1 MTEYKIY
8 LLRCRITGKSYV
20 GVTSMSL
27 EERWHN
33 GQGYKNQPVIYDDIC
48 EYGWNNFEHI
58 LIDTAFTYKES
69 REKERFYIKTM
80 NSLFP
85 NGYNIISGET
95 GLPNRLWKSTIIK
108 IDENGNIL
116 QKFSSSKQLK
126 RFYTKN
132 QIRTIREC
140 LFSVQKDFRPRFYEG
155 GYWGFQDIYTQLMQ
169 NLGATISRRKNGLHT
184 GVAKKLQQ
192 ISMDGTVVH
201 IFSSQREAV
210 RNIPGAKKSTMQA
223 AINSNKIYLGFYWEY
238 IE

>member
-58 LIDTAFTYKES
+58 LIDTAFSYKES

>member
-48 EYGWNNFEHI
+48 EYGWNNFEHS

-155 GYWGFQDIYTQLMQ
+155 GYWGFQDIYTQMMQ

-223 AINSNKIYLGFYWEY
+223 AINSNKIYLGFYWKY

>member
-1 MTEYKIY
+1 M
-8 LLRCRITGKSYV
+8 
-20 GVTSMSL
+20 
-27 EERWHN
+27 
-33 GQGYKNQPVIYDDIC
+33 
-48 EYGWNNFEHI
+48 
-58 LIDTAFTYKES
+58 
-69 REKERFYIKTM
+69 
-80 NSLFP
+80 
-85 NGYNIISGET
+85 
-95 GLPNRLWKSTIIK
+95 
-108 IDENGNIL
+108 

-155 GYWGFQDIYTQLMQ
+155 GYWGFQDIYTQMMQ

>member
-58 LIDTAFTYKES
+58 LIDTAFSYKES

-80 NSLFP
+80 DSLFP

-155 GYWGFQDIYTQLMQ
+155 GYWGFQDIYTQMMQ

-201 IFSSQREAV
+201 IFSSLREAV

-223 AINSNKIYLGFYWEY
+223 AINSNKIYLGFYWKY